1 MWHSCSPQSEIFLL
15 LLARLTPEKLGLRA
29 NSIVMLHVSCLVA
42 ASANRANIQLVW
54 TLPAK
59 IVNGS
64 DLFQWGKWGNCLNDY
79 KSWMVGDLLGIWR
92 HKTSFLP
99 WNDCWRNLTQQGQ
112 WVMMINRKDSAC
124 YFSKCFWKVIKEE
137 KAMLVLRAKK
147 WKVISDKMGGKIF
160 QFMGSQ
166 KQHPIHRKKMNT
178 CHNYLD

>member
-1 MWHSCSPQSEIFLL
+1 MWAALLPPVQIEQIFNLCG
-15 LLARLTPEKLGLRA
+15 RYRQKL
-29 NSIVMLHVSCLVA
+29 SKEVICF
-42 ASANRANIQLVW
+42 
-54 TLPAK
+54 
-59 IVNGS
+59 NG
-64 DLFQWGKWGNCLNDY
+64 GKWGNCLNDY
-79 KSWMVGDLLGIWR
+79 KNWMVGDLLGIWR

-124 YFSKCFWKVIKEE
+124 YFSKCFWKVTKEE
-137 KAMLVLRAKK
+137 KVLLVLRAKK